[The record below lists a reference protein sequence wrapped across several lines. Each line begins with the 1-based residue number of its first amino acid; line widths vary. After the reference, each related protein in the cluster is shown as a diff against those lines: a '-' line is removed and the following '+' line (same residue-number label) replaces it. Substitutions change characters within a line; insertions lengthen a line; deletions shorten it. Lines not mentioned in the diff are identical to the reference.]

1 MALQFEITS
10 DTPERTMSARLGRV
24 DRTKANKSIAELL
37 YNVAQQSFEN
47 EESPEGEDWAA
58 LSPATLQ
65 IGFKNR
71 YPDSQFYE
79 TVQGQRVMTAEAER
93 YVQGKRILQEQGMKG
108 GLRALATD
116 ADEEGARLGSRKP
129 YALIQQLGSDGPM
142 EGFIKAPLKARPY
155 AGVSDDDRRS
165 ISKILRRAYL
175 RSLQDDS

>member
-1 MALQFEITS
+1 MPLQFEITS
-10 DTPERTMSARLGRV
+10 DTPERTVRQRLDRV
-24 DRTKANKSIAELL
+24 DRKKANKSIAELL

-47 EESPEGEDWAA
+47 EESPEGKDWAE
-58 LSPATLQ
+58 LSPATFQLA
-65 IGFKNR
+65 FKNR
-71 YPDSQFYE
+71 YPEAQFYK

-116 ADEEGARLGSRKP
+116 ADEEAARVGSNKA
-129 YALIQQLGSDGPM
+129 YSLIQQHGSDGPM
-142 EGFIKAPLKARPY
+142 KGFIKSVLPARPY

-165 ISKILRRAYL
+165 ISKILTRAYL